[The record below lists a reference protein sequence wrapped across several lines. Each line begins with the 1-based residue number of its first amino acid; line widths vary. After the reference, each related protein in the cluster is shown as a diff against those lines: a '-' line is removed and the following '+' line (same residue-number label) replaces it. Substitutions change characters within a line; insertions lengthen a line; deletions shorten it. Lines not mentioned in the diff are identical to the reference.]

1 MARLNLKAIRAV
13 GKNSE
18 VKQEF
23 KETTAPK
30 ESVISNNEAI
40 KNEVNQANNTKQ
52 SLSSLPEP
60 QILVEMADEIKRLDK
75 SLLIDR
81 AAEDE
86 AEQKKAFKKNKRK
99 IPYQT
104 FSIALKYD
112 EYNVFYD
119 YLDLN
124 EINASQFIR
133 IILKEKGV
141 LK

>member
-30 ESVISNNEAI
+30 ESVISNSEAI
-40 KNEVNQANNTKQ
+40 QNEVNQANNTKQ